1 MIVKDIEVHV
11 SDNGAHLIAML
22 VQLASQFKSK
32 INIKKEDKMVNA
44 KSIMGMMAIGLTPGQ
59 SIEVNI
65 EGEDE
70 TAAAESIENYLSWKQ
85 IETKTASSPIGEGAI
100 TIIEENGG
108 KACQRFHLHIYMF
121 IQNTVCLTV
130 PVRSTNLWHGQK
142 N

>member
-1 MIVKDIEVHV
+1 MIVKDIEVQV

-59 SIEVNI
+59 NI

-70 TAAAESIENYLSWKQ
+70 TAAAESIENYL
-85 IETKTASSPIGEGAI
+85 
-100 TIIEENGG
+100 
-108 KACQRFHLHIYMF
+108 
-121 IQNTVCLTV
+121 
-130 PVRSTNLWHGQK
+130 HGSK
-142 N
+142 

>member
-1 MIVKDIEVHV
+1 MIVKDIEVQV

-59 SIEVNI
+59 NIEGNI

-70 TAAAESIENYLSWKQ
+70 TAAAESIENYL
-85 IETKTASSPIGEGAI
+85 
-100 TIIEENGG
+100 
-108 KACQRFHLHIYMF
+108 
-121 IQNTVCLTV
+121 
-130 PVRSTNLWHGQK
+130 HGSK
-142 N
+142 